1 MGIGG
6 ISFWQIL
13 IILVV
18 ILVLFGGKK
27 IRTMG
32 SDLGEGLKGFKKA
45 IKDEDL
51 TKDSESK
58 SASNSEDI
66 LIAFGLIS
74 NPIEALADPNMS
86 SSFPAKDGAMVTT
99 SSYFCFAKPLLPCM
113 NSDIAIFNIKP
124 GWFFC
129 CSSAL
134 L

>member
-45 IKDEDL
+45 IKDENAD
-51 TKDSESK
+51 KESESK
-58 SASNSEDI
+58 
-66 LIAFGLIS
+66 
-74 NPIEALADPNMS
+74 
-86 SSFPAKDGAMVTT
+86 KD
-99 SSYFCFAKPLLPCM
+99 
-113 NSDIAIFNIKP
+113 DQ
-124 GWFFC
+124 
-129 CSSAL
+129 
-134 L
+134 

>member
-45 IKDEDL
+45 IKDEDADKESDSK
-51 TKDSESK
+51 KD
-58 SASNSEDI
+58 DQ
-66 LIAFGLIS
+66 
-74 NPIEALADPNMS
+74 
-86 SSFPAKDGAMVTT
+86 
-99 SSYFCFAKPLLPCM
+99 
-113 NSDIAIFNIKP
+113 
-124 GWFFC
+124 
-129 CSSAL
+129 
-134 L
+134 

>member
-18 ILVLFGGKK
+18 VLVLFGGKK

-51 TKDSESK
+51 NKDSESK
-58 SASNSEDI
+58 SD
-66 LIAFGLIS
+66 
-74 NPIEALADPNMS
+74 DQ
-86 SSFPAKDGAMVTT
+86 
-99 SSYFCFAKPLLPCM
+99 
-113 NSDIAIFNIKP
+113 
-124 GWFFC
+124 
-129 CSSAL
+129 
-134 L
+134 

>member
-27 IRTMG
+27 IRAMG

-51 TKDSESK
+51 NKDSESK
-58 SASNSEDI
+58 SD
-66 LIAFGLIS
+66 
-74 NPIEALADPNMS
+74 DQ
-86 SSFPAKDGAMVTT
+86 
-99 SSYFCFAKPLLPCM
+99 
-113 NSDIAIFNIKP
+113 
-124 GWFFC
+124 
-129 CSSAL
+129 
-134 L
+134 

>member
-45 IKDEDL
+45 IKDEDAD
-51 TKDSESK
+51 KESESK
-58 SASNSEDI
+58 
-66 LIAFGLIS
+66 
-74 NPIEALADPNMS
+74 
-86 SSFPAKDGAMVTT
+86 KD
-99 SSYFCFAKPLLPCM
+99 
-113 NSDIAIFNIKP
+113 DQ
-124 GWFFC
+124 
-129 CSSAL
+129 
-134 L
+134 

>member
-51 TKDSESK
+51 TEDSESK
-58 SASNSEDI
+58 SD
-66 LIAFGLIS
+66 
-74 NPIEALADPNMS
+74 DQ
-86 SSFPAKDGAMVTT
+86 
-99 SSYFCFAKPLLPCM
+99 
-113 NSDIAIFNIKP
+113 
-124 GWFFC
+124 
-129 CSSAL
+129 
-134 L
+134 

>member
-45 IKDEDL
+45 IKDEDAD
-51 TKDSESK
+51 KESESK
-58 SASNSEDI
+58 
-66 LIAFGLIS
+66 
-74 NPIEALADPNMS
+74 
-86 SSFPAKDGAMVTT
+86 KD
-99 SSYFCFAKPLLPCM
+99 
-113 NSDIAIFNIKP
+113 NQ
-124 GWFFC
+124 
-129 CSSAL
+129 
-134 L
+134 